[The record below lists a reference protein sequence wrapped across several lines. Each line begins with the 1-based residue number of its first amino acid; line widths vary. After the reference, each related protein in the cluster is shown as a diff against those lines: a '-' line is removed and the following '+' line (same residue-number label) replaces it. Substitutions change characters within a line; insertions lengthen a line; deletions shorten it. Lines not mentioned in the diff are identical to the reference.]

1 MNKIEIFEGLRGYM
15 AIWVFITHALTLGG
29 LDLDKKASIGRI
41 LVNGDLPVTVFIM
54 LSGFVIA
61 ILMDKGESY
70 RQYIT
75 RRALRL
81 FPIYLVSLIASVLL
95 LDFTLETIK
104 SVPWQTAKNMGRIN
118 LIMQGKEYFN
128 ISFIS
133 HLFLAHGL
141 IPNKIYP
148 TTYTL
153 MGQAW
158 SLTLEWQFY
167 LVAPFLHRLASGRLV
182 PKYSLFATAFLIL
195 VVIFARIYMPQS
207 SFLPNMLFFFA
218 IGYFSRQLLKYFPKF
233 LFPFLSIILLV
244 EIYRSPLIDL
254 IPHIVWIVIL
264 YLYVSENK
272 WGKIV
277 FANNVILNLG
287 RCSYSFYCIHFLVL
301 ILSISLV
308 NQFKITDSN
317 IVYTGLLITVGFLL
331 TTLLSNVTYR
341 YIELPFMK
349 LGKGIN

>member
-1 MNKIEIFEGLRGYM
+1 M
-15 AIWVFITHALTLGG
+15 AVWVFITHALTLGG
-29 LDLDKKASIGRI
+29 LDFDKKKSIGRI
-41 LVNGDLPVTVFIM
+41 LVNGDLPVTVFII

-61 ILMDKGESY
+61 ILMDKEECY
-70 RQYIT
+70 KKYII

-104 SVPWQTAKNMGRIN
+104 SIPWETAKNMGRIN
-118 LIMQGKEYFN
+118 LIMQAKEYFN
-128 ISFIS
+128 VSFIS

-167 LVAPFLHRLASGRLV
+167 LIAPFLHKLV
-182 PKYSLFATAFLIL
+182 SNRFQPKFSLVATVLLLIF
-195 VVIFARIYMPQS
+195 VVLARIYMPQS
-207 SFLPNMLFFFA
+207 SFLPNMLFYFA
-218 IGYFSRQLLKYFPKF
+218 IGYFSRQVLKYFPKL
-233 LFPFLSIILLV
+233 LFPFLGVILLV
-244 EIYRSPLIDL
+244 EIDKLSLIDL
-254 IPHIVWIVIL
+254 IPYLLWIGIL
-264 YLYVSENK
+264 YLYVADH
-272 WGKIV
+272 WIGKVV
-277 FANNVILNLG
+277 FANKAILNLG

-301 ILSISLV
+301 ILSVSLINHFTIIGDKMLHASLLV
-308 NQFKITDSN
+308 SLGFFFTIILSN
-317 IVYTGLLITVGFLL
+317 I
-331 TTLLSNVTYR
+331 TYR

-349 LGKGIN
+349 LGKGNK